1 MDLTG
6 QLLQLLFTGFTL
18 GGIYALIALALV
30 TTFNITGVLNMAQ
43 GEFLALGA
51 LLAAIARWRV
61 PAAVAVAAPSGGLSV
76 RQAPPATP
84 PG

>member
-43 GEFLALGA
+43 GEFLALG
-51 LLAAIARWRV
+51 RCW
-61 PAAVAVAAPSGGLSV
+61 
-76 RQAPPATP
+76 PPAFARRRVCP
-84 PG
+84 WPS